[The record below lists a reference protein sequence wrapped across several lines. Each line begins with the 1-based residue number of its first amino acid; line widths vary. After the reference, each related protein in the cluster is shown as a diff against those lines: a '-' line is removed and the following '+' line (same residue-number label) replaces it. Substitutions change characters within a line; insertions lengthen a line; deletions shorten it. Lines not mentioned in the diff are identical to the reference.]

1 MQQTLGIIKPDA
13 VAKGNMGKIIDR
25 VLTEKFAIRSMRLVL
40 LTQSQAEGF
49 YAEHTGKGFFAEL
62 ITFMTSGPV
71 VLMLLEGDDAIDRWR
86 AVMGKTNPAD
96 AAEGTL
102 RKQFGASIGNN
113 AVHGSDAPG
122 SADRETKYFFNVFD
136 RV

>member
-13 VAKGNMGKIIDR
+13 VAKGYMGKIIDR
-25 VLTEKFAIRSMRLVL
+25 VLTEGFAIRSMRLVL
-40 LTQSQAEGF
+40 LTKSQAEGF
-49 YAEHTGKGFFAEL
+49 YAEHKGKGFFDEL
-62 ITFMTSGPV
+62 ITFMTSGAV
-71 VLMLLEGDDAIDRWR
+71 VLMLLEGDDAIERWR

-96 AAEGTL
+96 AAEGAL

-113 AVHGSDAPG
+113 AVHGSDAPA